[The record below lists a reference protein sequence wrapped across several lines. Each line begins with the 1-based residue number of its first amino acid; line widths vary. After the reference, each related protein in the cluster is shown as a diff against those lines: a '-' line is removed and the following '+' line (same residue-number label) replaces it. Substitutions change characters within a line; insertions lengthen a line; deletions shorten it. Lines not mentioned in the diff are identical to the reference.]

1 MAHLWLLSHIV
12 FFIIATTIS
21 TNIGLRTQKGIIYG
35 RQTQHTIE
43 YLGSQYAKI
52 IRWKS
57 PIDLASELFPNSSFH
72 ATSFGPCCPQ
82 ATSPIYIHKQ
92 DEQCLYLN
100 IYKPIVSSN
109 HSLLP
114 VFVWIHGGGHRRGCS
129 SQSVD
134 CNLSHFDSYNFKFIS
149 PIKLAAETSVY
160 KYGSL
165 RLLYK
170 NRNSPTKMQIEKHLA
185 FYFNSYDSSNN
196 EKNDLFFEFTISRLL
211 HTRISQY
218 TSEEMDVINVALW
231 NYDKVLL
238 HGRKLNIGLTYN
250 KFLKVRIYTL
260 FQWLA
265 KMRADT
271 SSTHNSTEYAII
283 ENELLHHLE
292 AYYLLYDI
300 QHIPIEFTKD
310 MMQSKLNKEKSFRL
324 LVLECYRDIAE
335 NIIRKIKE
343 LQPKEEYIIPTGW
356 DGHAVCITFR
366 RIDQTRIS
374 IRVDN
379 PSRLNPPNMHE
390 TELIASNVHRIRS
403 KMLGLLDI
411 ANLDK
416 NINYFMLLVD
426 SIKQN

>member
-1 MAHLWLLSHIV
+1 MAMNMETSLYEAICNEVSLDK
-12 FFIIATTIS
+12 IS
-21 TNIGLRTQKGIIYG
+21 KLI
-35 RQTQHTIE
+35 
-43 YLGSQYAKI
+43 
-52 IRWKS
+52 
-57 PIDLASELFPNSSFH
+57 
-72 ATSFGPCCPQ
+72 
-82 ATSPIYIHKQ
+82 KQ
-92 DEQCLYLN
+92 
-100 IYKPIVSSN
+100 
-109 HSLLP
+109 
-114 VFVWIHGGGHRRGCS
+114 G
-129 SQSVD
+129 VD

-185 FYFNSYDSSNN
+185 FYFNYYDSSNN

-310 MMQSKLNKEKSFRL
+310 MMQSKLNKEKSFRR

-335 NIIRKIKE
+335 NIIKKINE